1 MTRPATSSIDNAQYG
16 KAGWWDADCRTW
28 ASLRSVTLFRLQ
40 MLRTWLGAVLPGAQ
54 VVDLGC
60 GGGLLAIPLAET
72 GARVL
77 GLDQSR
83 AALDQAIAETAR
95 RGLTNCL
102 FQQADMQDTG
112 RADGCADVVLLAD
125 VLEHLP
131 RPERA
136 IAEAARLL
144 HPGGH
149 LFVNTIN
156 RTWRSRF
163 LAITVG
169 EGCGFIPKGTHDW
182 RWFLR
187 PDEVDAMAEV
197 ARLRRLAQCG
207 ERPAIAATLQ
217 ARAVVLRPT
226 RSLAVGWCALYRK
239 ENP

>member
-1 MTRPATSSIDNAQYG
+1 MTRPATSSIDNAQFG
-16 KAGWWDADCRTW
+16 KSGWWDANCSTF
-28 ASLRSVTLFRLQ
+28 ASLRSVTVFRLQ
-40 MLRTWLGAVLPGAQ
+40 ILRTWLGAALPDAQ

-60 GGGLLAIPLAET
+60 GGGLLAVPVAET

-95 RGLTNCL
+95 RGLTTCL

-112 RADGCADVVLLAD
+112 LADGCADVVLLAD
-125 VLEHLP
+125 VLEHLA
-131 RPERA
+131 RPECA

-144 HPGGH
+144 RPGGH
-149 LFVNTIN
+149 LFVNTVN

-187 PDEVDAMAEV
+187 PEEVDAMAQV
-197 ARLRRLAQCG
+197 ARLRRVEQCG
-207 ERPAIAATLQ
+207 ERPAIAATLL
-217 ARAVVLRPT
+217 ARAVVLRPS

>member
-1 MTRPATSSIDNAQYG
+1 MTRPATTSIDNAQFG
-16 KAGWWDADCRTW
+16 KPGWWDANCRTY
-28 ASLRSVTLFRLQ
+28 ASLRSVTTLRLQ
-40 MLRTWLGAVLPGAQ
+40 MLRTWLGAALRGAQ

-60 GGGLLAIPLAET
+60 GGGLLAIPLAEL

-77 GLDQSR
+77 GVDQSDP
-83 AALDQAIAETAR
+83 ALQQANAEATR
-95 RGLTNCL
+95 RGLSTCV
-102 FQQADMQDTG
+102 FQRADMTATG
-112 RADGCADVVLLAD
+112 LAEDRADVVLLAD

-136 IAEAARLL
+136 LAEAARLL
-144 HPGGH
+144 RPGGH
-149 LFVNTIN
+149 LFVNTVN

-187 PDEVDAMAEV
+187 PDEVDAMAAV
-197 ARLRRLAQCG
+197 TRLRRIERCG

-226 RSLAVGWCALYRK
+226 KSLAVGWCALYRK
-239 ENP
+239 DNP